1 MMPLQQNEADA
12 SRMDKGMLVTSRV
25 MNWEDEEAGDTRTT
39 ILLRSAMDE
48 DMLVTSRMM
57 TRRASGL
64 GRRGGQGYAAGEM
77 SGIELLGN

>member
-12 SRMDKGMLVTSRV
+12 SRMDKDMLVTSRV

-48 DMLVTSRMM
+48 DMLVTLRVMSWEDEEAGDMRQ
-57 TRRASGL
+57 
-64 GRRGGQGYAAGEM
+64 GRM
-77 SGIELLGN
+77 SGRIVVRV